1 MFKFYLIGTIL
12 LGGCTFFSEINT
24 ISESIPEVTPI
35 FNPSNSN
42 IAQLEL
48 SVHQQVNDYRASRN
62 LPPLKLDPR
71 ISEQC
76 RIHSQSM
83 ANGEVPFGHGGS
95 KARFQAVRQIVPW
108 KEIAENVAFNSGY
121 VDPGKQAVKGWI
133 ESPGHQRNMIGNYE
147 LTGIGIVKNAKAEYY
162 FTQIFVK
169 KAWL

>member
-24 ISESIPEVTPI
+24 ISKSIPEVTPI

>member
-95 KARFQAVRQIVPW
+95 KARFQEIRQSVRWQ
-108 KEIAENVAFNSGY
+108 EIAENVAFNSGY